1 MESTRIL
8 NSSKLQPFGHKA
20 TADGIYADDELL
32 SGREMFV
39 DELNE
44 AFPVPLY
51 LNGKLVSKDATDQP
65 ADVSPHKTLVS
76 LFHPQPSEGDGESA
90 DKGKPVLQQQVKGYE
105 WIEMGVRRQV
115 VGARAD
121 EAEKKTESATT
132 KDPGGVFRNNRMQSG
147 PADKFRSFAASPL
160 RPGTA
165 GPPVLLVGEYPA
177 VDYPINEDSD
187 SKSATSELP
196 SVAEERLSAKRDSE
210 HQPGSQDTWRS
221 PKQPGDAETWN
232 FSSNLKSPGLR
243 KRRPNGNS
251 HSPYN
256 QTLRPHL
263 DGPFSKSLSDYSQ
276 NNKRNSVPYEVTR
289 TTHERIPRGPQ
300 TLSEPELPEL
310 NFSAKNLQGKTQRSA
325 SIPNIPM
332 RHELGPSSSVHTL
345 PQCRVNSPL
354 EGLLERAKERVKERH
369 AVQNDRNR
377 KVADL
382 RTRYPPLSPSF
393 STSHS
398 ASFSDGD
405 RELEEEV
412 EVELTRYRALTVS
425 DGWKEQLVD
434 GDEDYRRDRWV

>member
-20 TADGIYADDELL
+20 SADGIYADDELL

-44 AFPVPLY
+44 A
-51 LNGKLVSKDATDQP
+51 NNATDQP

-76 LFHPQPSEGDGESA
+76 LFHPQPSEGDIESA

-121 EAEKKTESATT
+121 EAEKKTESAPT
-132 KDPGGVFRNNRMQSG
+132 KDPGGVFRNNRMQSS
-147 PADKFRSFAASPL
+147 PADNFRSFAASPL

-187 SKSATSELP
+187 TISATSELP

-221 PKQPGDAETWN
+221 PTQPGDAETWN
-232 FSSNLKSPGLR
+232 FSHNLKSPGLR

-256 QTLRPHL
+256 QALRPHL
-263 DGPFSKSLSDYSQ
+263 DGPFSKSLSGYSQ
-276 NNKRNSVPYEVTR
+276 NNKRNSIPYEATW

-310 NFSAKNLQGKTQRSA
+310 NFNAKSFQGKTQRSA

-332 RHELGPSSSVHTL
+332 GLGPSSSVHTL

-369 AVQNDRNR
+369 GVHNDRNR
-377 KVADL
+377 KVADS
-382 RTRYPPLSPSF
+382 RTRYPPPSPSF

-425 DGWKEQLVD
+425 EGWKEQLVD
-434 GDEDYRRDRWV
+434 GDEDYRRDR